1 MRRVNASMTDS
12 AVARPEDLPLAQI
25 RLAQSPLPLVPAARA
40 WSLQSLA
47 GHLLVSQSTQA
58 AQAAAAL
65 PAMALDGAAAT
76 EGAAM
81 THAIA
86 KQWMSLHAQWVEGVA
101 ELAQEMG
108 QFRHANTMSK
118 YVDQEVNL
126 VQQSL
131 ALVSN
136 QATATVRLLENIQVN
151 LAWWLSQR
159 GK

>member
-12 AVARPEDLPLAQI
+12 AVARPEDLPLAQL
-25 RLAQSPLPLVPAARA
+25 RLVQSPLPLVPAARA

-47 GHLLVSQSTQA
+47 GHLLVSQSANA

-65 PAMALDGAAAT
+65 PAMALDGTAAT
-76 EGAAM
+76 QGAAM

-86 KQWMSLHAQWVEGVA
+86 KQWMSLHALWVDGLA

-108 QFRHANTMSK
+108 QFRHANTLSK

-151 LAWWLSQR
+151 VAWWLSKR
-159 GK
+159 